1 MWIQTL
7 ENSKGKRFK
16 YCERF
21 KNPVTDK
28 TITVSVTLN
37 TDSSHAK
44 KSAVVML
51 QQKFEKKCRLSASPE
66 QQRAEKLKSLSFWAL
81 ADEWELYTRPMVKS
95 ETVKTH
101 INYVNVLKKRI
112 PENLHYLDLSPAKA
126 EKIVYAMYYKEKYS
140 FSYANATLIII
151 KNIMRYAKKSHYID
165 NIADYDE
172 IKLKKRPAT
181 EKERSRAANKF
192 LNHDE
197 LKECLSQ
204 LKQISPRVALVME
217 FMALTGLRCGEL
229 LALRVKDYDKANS
242 SINVNG
248 TIVKN
253 AANGDEVQRGT
264 PKNIYSYRDVYL
276 NDRARQILDWFI
288 LENKKAAQWDRSR
301 YVDRGYIFTT
311 KNGFPYNIQYINN
324 RLRRLDIPGKHIST
338 HIFRHTHI
346 SMLAE
351 MGIPV
356 KAIMQRVGHNDPDTT
371 LAVYTHVTDNM
382 AAELKKKI
390 AAMQI

>member
-1 MWIQTL
+1 MWIQAL

-16 YCERF
+16 YYERF
-21 KNPVTDK
+21 RNPVTDK
-28 TITVSVTLN
+28 IMTVSVTLN

-44 KSAVVML
+44 KAAAAML
-51 QQKFEKKCRLSASPE
+51 QERFEKKCRLLSSPE
-66 QQRAEKLKSLSFWAL
+66 QQRAEKLKSLTFWAL
-81 ADEWELYTRPMVKS
+81 AGEWELYTRPTVKA
-95 ETVKTH
+95 ETVRTH
-101 INYVNVLKKRI
+101 INYVNVLKKRV
-112 PENLHYLDLSPAKA
+112 PADMHYLDFSPAAA

-165 NIADYDE
+165 SVSDYDE

-181 EKERSRAANKF
+181 EDERSRAANKF

-197 LKECLSQ
+197 LKACLSQ
-204 LKQISPRVALVME
+204 LKEINPRLALAME

-229 LALRVKDYDKANS
+229 LALRVQDYDKTKS

-253 AANGDEVQRGT
+253 AVNGDEVQRGT

-276 NDRARQILDWFI
+276 NDRARQIVDWFI
-288 LENKKAAQWDRSR
+288 LENKKSAQWDRGR

-311 KNGFPYNIQYINN
+311 NKGYPYNIQFINKI
-324 RLRRLDIPGKHIST
+324 LRRLNIPGKHIST

-351 MGIPV
+351 MGVPV
-356 KAIMQRVGHNDPDTT
+356 KAIMQRVGHNDPNTT

-382 AAELKKKI
+382 TAELNQKVC
-390 AAMQI
+390 AMQI